1 MGHICTNIPKEARWN
16 GKSCFD
22 KDRGWIAFEGE
33 YWIQGQ
39 RFQVRGGE
47 VIHPRKKPTP
57 GVDQQTVALLDR
69 LLANPTVFPD
79 RVILSAMERSGT
91 DTSVVRTRRERA
103 FLPAGRLFTDA
114 ERMGFSGMVDF
125 FGPDVIANYG
135 KALCSQIENS
145 PNN

>member
-1 MGHICTNIPKEARWN
+1 MGHNCTNIPKEARWN

-39 RFQVRGGE
+39 WFKVQGGE
-47 VIHPRKKPTP
+47 VIQPRKETAP
-57 GVDQQTVALLDR
+57 GVDQQAVALLDR

-91 DTSVVRTRRERA
+91 DTSGIKARKEKA
-103 FLPAGRLFTDA
+103 FLPAGRFFTDA

-125 FGPDVIANYG
+125 FGPNMIAEFA
-135 KALCSQIENS
+135 KAL
-145 PNN
+145 PGRG